1 MDKPIYLTQDMKIVL
16 AQPPTD
22 SAWDIAGDYV
32 SLKNAHMAW
41 IMVNLQFDPG
51 QTFAHTIQPMKAT
64 AVLPVGATAITHVAP
79 NWANNDI
86 SVSDTLVRGADA
98 TSYQVPAT
106 VTNKIV
112 LFQIDPMQLGVTY
125 DCMGVTVDGNAKWQ
139 GNLLSITYLVE
150 MRYGQAT
157 PPSIIVD

>member
-1 MDKPIYLTQDMKIVL
+1 VDKPIYLTQDFKIVSGS
-16 AQPPTD
+16 APAD
-22 SAWDIAGDYV
+22 SAWDITGDYV
-32 SLKNAHMAW
+32 SLKNAHMGW
-41 IMVNLQFDPG
+41 IVVSLQFDAMQPY
-51 QTFAHTIQPMKAT
+51 AHTVQPMKAT
-64 AVLPVGATAITHVAP
+64 AVAPVGATAITHDAP

-106 VTNKIV
+106 VANKLVI
-112 LFQIDPMQLGVTY
+112 FQIDPMQLGDTF
-125 DCMGVTVDGNAKWQ
+125 DCMGCFIDGNAKWQ
-139 GNLLSITYLVE
+139 SNLATIMYFVE

>member
-1 MDKPIYLTQDMKIVL
+1 VDKPIYLTQDFKIVSG
-16 AQPPTD
+16 AAPTD
-22 SAWDIAGDYV
+22 SAWDITGDYV

-41 IMVNLQFDPG
+41 IVCTLQFDAMQPY
-51 QTFAHTIQPMKAT
+51 AHPVQPMKAT
-64 AVLPVGATAITHVAP
+64 AVLPVGATAITHDAP
-79 NWANNDI
+79 NWANDDI
-86 SVSDTLVRGADA
+86 SISDTLVRGADA

-106 VTNKIV
+106 VANKTVI
-112 LFQIDPMQLGVTY
+112 FQIDPMQLGATY

-139 GNLLSITYLVE
+139 NNKLSIVYFVE